1 VSEAGDSI
9 LLDMRAGKSK
19 IIDRAVRED
28 AAKAEILA
36 LQPEVAG
43 GRILLS
49 KLMRRIEQSA
59 HFVYESCA
67 SLGEWG
73 ERYGFSAREARL
85 LASVGKAIELE
96 PVLESKLLEGTLTFD
111 AVGVL
116 GKILDCTDLLKTGPN
131 WRRTLRTGSRTRR
144 NLPPGGSC

>member
-1 VSEAGDSI
+1 VSLVGDSI
-9 LLDMRAGKSK
+9 LLVMRAGKSK

-36 LQPEVAG
+36 LHPEVAA
-43 GRILLS
+43 GRISLS

-116 GKILDCTDLLKTGPN
+116 GKILECTDLLKTGPN
-131 WRRTLRTGSRTRR
+131 WRKTPRTGSRTRR